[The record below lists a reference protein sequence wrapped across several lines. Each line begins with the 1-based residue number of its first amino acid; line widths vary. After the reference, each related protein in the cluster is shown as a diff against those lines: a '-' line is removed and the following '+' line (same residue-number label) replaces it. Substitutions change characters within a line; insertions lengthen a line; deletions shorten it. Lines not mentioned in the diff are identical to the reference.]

1 MAGTSGLKTSQQVIN
16 EMAGYT
22 GETLQRAINR
32 HNGTSGKQ
40 ITEAMKNATVTGS
53 DKDSLQKILY
63 YKLASTLGLTK
74 PFTNYSEQW
83 LLNAA
88 QINGISLTTILQ

>member
-1 MAGTSGLKTSQQVIN
+1 MAGATGLKTSQQVIN

-22 GETLQRAINR
+22 GETLQRAINKY
-32 HNGTSGKQ
+32 NGKTDKS
-40 ITEAMKNATVTGS
+40 ITEATKNATVNGS
-53 DKDSLQKILY
+53 DKDSFQKILY
-63 YKLASTLGLTK
+63 FKLATPLGLTK

-88 QINGISLTTILQ
+88 QTNGISLTTILQ